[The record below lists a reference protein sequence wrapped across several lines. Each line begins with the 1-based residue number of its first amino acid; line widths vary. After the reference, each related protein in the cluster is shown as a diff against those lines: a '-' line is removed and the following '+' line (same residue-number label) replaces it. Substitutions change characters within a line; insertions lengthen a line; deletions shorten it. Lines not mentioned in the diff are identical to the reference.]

1 MKKNILYIAMAL
13 MSICACQKENTWK
26 EVEGTPMTFSAVIAG
41 NEQTKASFSDEE
53 GSALKFAWDAE
64 ERISVISFDSKHQV
78 LAVDTFTSK
87 GEAGRSRADFT
98 GTLTKVEGV
107 DHLECFY
114 PELVNNGSNQYMEE
128 TTGHHFYWIQKNSQY
143 SQHTSSYCYRGS
155 SRTEHIG
162 RYAFMAGQFMSVQ
175 DIEFVE
181 FHHLKSVVKVNL
193 KTPEALV
200 GDKWVSIHIEGY
212 NGTSNRYIAGN
223 GWGYSS
229 FLYGDPLVTGGGP
242 TNELS
247 IYHSSGVDIDSS
259 RTITEYIV
267 AKLTNVS
274 AGNTL
279 SITVNTTNGKTLNA
293 KLDMTKDV
301 NFQTGIMY
309 TIHADLAIVT
319 N

>member
-1 MKKNILYIAMAL
+1 MAL
-13 MSICACQKENTWK
+13 MSICACQKENTEDK
-26 EVEGTPMTFSAVIAG
+26 VNGTPMTFSAVIAG

-53 GSALKFAWDAE
+53 GSALKFSWDADE
-64 ERISVISFDSKHQV
+64 KISVISFDSKHQV
-78 LAVDTFTSK
+78 LAVDTFTST

-212 NGTSNRYIAGN
+212 NGTSNRVISGS

-242 TNELS
+242 TNRISL
-247 IYHSSGVDIDSS
+247 YQYDGVTIDSS
-259 RTITEYIV
+259 RTIAEYFV
-267 AKLTNVS
+267 VKLSSIS

-279 SITVNTTNGKTLNA
+279 RITVNTLNGKTLKTDLNMA
-293 KLDMTKDV
+293 YDV
-301 NFQTGIMY
+301 NFQTGVMY
-309 TIHADLAIVT
+309 TINADLALEQ

>member
-1 MKKNILYIAMAL
+1 MAL
-13 MSICACQKENTWK
+13 MSICACQKENTEDK
-26 EVEGTPMTFSAVIAG
+26 VNGTPMTFSAVIAG

-53 GSALKFAWDAE
+53 GSALKFSWDAE

-78 LAVDTFTSK
+78 LAVDTFTST

-128 TTGHHFYWIQKNSQY
+128 TTGHHFYWVQKNNQY

-193 KTPEALV
+193 KVPEALV
-200 GDKWVSIHIEGY
+200 GDKWGSIHIEGY
-212 NGTSNRYIAGN
+212 NGTSNRVISGS

-242 TNELS
+242 TNRISL
-247 IYHSSGVDIDSS
+247 YQYDGVTIDSS
-259 RTITEYIV
+259 RTIAEYIV
-267 AKLTNVS
+267 VKLSGIS

-279 SITVNTTNGKTLNA
+279 RITVNTLNGKTLKADLNMA
-293 KLDMTKDV
+293 YDV
-301 NFQTGIMY
+301 NFQPGVMY
-309 TIHADLAIVT
+309 TIHADLALE
-319 N
+319 